1 MSARSI
7 GTGNIRRVSHGVSTG
22 TGQAKNIGSWHYAGN
37 DDTAA
42 VAAAGFF
49 NSIADDAA
57 VGDVICCSL
66 DLDGTPMLRNY
77 MVTAI
82 AAGVVT
88 VAAQNV
94 A

>member
-1 MSARSI
+1 MAYNAYGFKTI
-7 GTGNIRRVSHGVSTG
+7 SH
-22 TGQAKNIGSWHYAGN
+22 IGSVDGSAGANRSLHAYVTN

-42 VAAAGFF
+42 VITAGYF
-49 NSIADDAA
+49 NSLAGRLKT
-57 VGDVICCSL
+57 GDIIMCSL

-77 MVTAI
+77 IVVTNTGA
-82 AAGVVT
+82 VVT